1 MGEMKPN
8 LEYVEQTSMSND
20 KGGKVS
26 VVKIRFNVFPVVSES
41 IYHYINDNS
50 SEKQI
55 QITDN
60 NTIEDVVFIDKIR
73 TIPLYNFYA
82 AAGSFSELQSDNEFT
97 LIDAPEYIKNPED
110 YFACQVIG
118 ESMNKV
124 IPNGAIGL
132 FKYYQGGSRNNKI
145 VLVEHRDIQDED
157 FNSAFTVKT
166 YSSEKIVTEE
176 GWNHTRITLLPNSF
190 DTSYLPILITEEEA
204 ENMKIIGEFVA
215 IIN

>member
-1 MGEMKPN
+1 M
-8 LEYVEQTSMSND
+8 
-20 KGGKVS
+20 
-26 VVKIRFNVFPVVSES
+26 
-41 IYHYINDNS
+41 
-50 SEKQI
+50 
-55 QITDN
+55 
-60 NTIEDVVFIDKIR
+60 
-73 TIPLYNFYA
+73 
-82 AAGSFSELQSDNEFT
+82 
-97 LIDAPEYIKNPED
+97 IDAPEYIKNTED

-124 IPNGAIGL
+124 IPNGALVL
-132 FKYYQGGSRNNKI
+132 FKHYQGGSRNNKI

-176 GWNHTRITLLPNSF
+176 GWNHTAITLLPNSF
-190 DTSYLPILITEEEA
+190 DTNYLPISITEEEA